1 MIEEFF
7 AALLI
12 GLIVLLVINYVIEY
26 YEDKEKRL

>member
-12 GLIVLLVINYVIEY
+12 GLIVLLVINYLIEY